1 MLGIKTQILNSESKD
16 ILRKSLGMFIS
27 KTYQSHSEGRID
39 EGQLHELLHTVE
51 EITDL
56 LYLKYVE
63 NLE

>member
-1 MLGIKTQILNSESKD
+1 MLGIKTQILDSESKD

-27 KTYQSHSEGRID
+27 KTYQSHSEHRID
-39 EGQLHELLHTVE
+39 DKQLHELLHTVE

-63 NLE
+63 T